1 MDAFQGDLNP
11 LSGRAIFEMCVVPT
25 LLYGRESWIL
35 TEDMIDLIWR
45 VFKKELEGQWILKL

>member
-35 TEDMIDLIWR
+35 TDDMTD
-45 VFKKELEGQWILKL
+45 FG